1 MLYCTPLFGWVQY
14 TRTGG
19 DLKKMFNFR
28 NIFRN
33 KNVDDIIQAIEDR
46 GTIDM
51 TYSVKPQSEK
61 VKNALFTVGM
71 NEDGQTCLTVGHPT
85 SITLTLNDASVA
97 YLIKQ
102 LAVNIDH
109 EYTVT
114 VERNDV
120 YNEIT

>member
-1 MLYCTPLFGWVQY
+1 
-14 TRTGG
+14 
-19 DLKKMFNFR
+19 MFNFR

-33 KNVDDIIQAIEDR
+33 ENVDDIIQSIKDR

-51 TYSVKPQSEK
+51 TYNLKTKSEEVKHP
-61 VKNALFTVGM
+61 LFTVGM
-71 NEDGQTCLTVGHPT
+71 NEDGQTCLTVGYPT
-85 SITLTLNDASVA
+85 SITLTLNDESVV

-109 EYTVT
+109 KYAVA
-114 VERNDV
+114 VESNDV

>member
-1 MLYCTPLFGWVQY
+1 
-14 TRTGG
+14 
-19 DLKKMFNFR
+19 MFKFR

-33 KNVDDIIQAIEDR
+33 ENVDDIVQAIKDR

-51 TYSVKPQSEK
+51 TYDIKPKRDEVKQ
-61 VKNALFTVGM
+61 ALFTVGM
-71 NEDGQTCLTVGHPT
+71 NEDGQTCLTVGYPT
-85 SITLTLNDASVA
+85 SITLPLNDASVV

-109 EYTVT
+109 NYTVT
-114 VERNDV
+114 VESNDV

>member
-1 MLYCTPLFGWVQY
+1 
-14 TRTGG
+14 
-19 DLKKMFNFR
+19 MFKFR

-33 KNVDDIIQAIEDR
+33 ENVDDIIQTIKDR

-51 TYSVKPQSEK
+51 TYDVKPKRDE
-61 VKNALFTVGM
+61 VKHALFTVGM
-71 NEDGQTCLTVGHPT
+71 NDDGQTCLTVGYPT

-109 EYTVT
+109 AYTVT
-114 VERNDV
+114 VKE
-120 YNEIT
+120 NEVA